1 MLKFCTWSNLLL
13 RFLKSFTQVTWMV
26 CNNPYRRSTNSSALQ
41 SFPLAL
47 DVWLSPRAS
56 LFCVNR
62 SIALVDMSI
71 TVESWWTSTQDL
83 CGRNRSNSSERK
95 SHSLFGT
102 KCCGSN
108 LKVLH
113 YLHFEYEIV
122 IYVFTGFYPIHC
134 ISKNSIDNVFLGLL
148 FRPDWLPNWKLSLIG
163 MLKWT

>member
-26 CNNPYRRSTNSSALQ
+26 WNNPYRRSTNSSALQ

-62 SIALVDMSI
+62 SIGLVDMSI

-83 CGRNRSNSSERK
+83 CGRNRSNSSERNPIHFLGQ
-95 SHSLFGT
+95 SAVGLTWRYYTIYTLNMRLSSMYSLVSILYIVYPRIAQTMYFWD
-102 KCCGSN
+102 C
-108 LKVLH
+108 
-113 YLHFEYEIV
+113 YLDQ
-122 IYVFTGFYPIHC
+122 TDYPIE
-134 ISKNSIDNVFLGLL
+134 NYL
-148 FRPDWLPNWKLSLIG
+148 W
-163 MLKWT
+163 